1 MLNQNQ
7 IDDIVH
13 TKSLLRPMVKDR
25 LSEIF
30 GTEFAELAVKND
42 IIVTGGCISAVF
54 LSEHFNDIDL
64 YFKSSSVLN
73 TMKDYITDKKM
84 EFIKKMSTYSLRA
97 DDTALCITPNAITME
112 NNLQF
117 ITLGTAHE
125 CRERF
130 DFIHCMPWYDFAEDK
145 LHISEAQY
153 NSIKTK
159 TLEIN
164 PKGENVKNHRIQKYK
179 DRGWNVR
186 KIADL
191 V

>member
-1 MLNQNQ
+1 MLKQNQ
-7 IDDIVH
+7 IEDIVY
-13 TKSLLRPMVKDR
+13 TKSILRPIVKNR

-30 GTEFAELAVKND
+30 GTEFAELAIKND
-42 IIVTGGCISAVF
+42 IIVTGGCISSLF
-54 LSEHFNDIDL
+54 LSENINDIDL
-64 YFKSSSVLN
+64 YFKSDLVLK

-84 EFIKKMSTYSLRA
+84 EFIKQMSTYSLRA
-97 DDTALCITPNAITME
+97 DDTALCITPNAITMK

-164 PKGENVKNHRIQKYK
+164 PKSEKIKPHRIQKYK
-179 DRGWNVR
+179 DRGWSVQ
-186 KIADL
+186 KMVDL